1 RQSMT
6 YRGAMLNI
14 HRYRLRASSCPDI
27 YRNSIITIA
36 KSQDERAWTYL
47 DDVGELITSC
57 VDVSYCMEA
66 SYLIFAISN
75 FVLYVFYDTVY
86 MYLTDY
92 ALGVGVSADD
102 SANLISVIG
111 ILNCLGTV
119 LMGYVGDRTW
129 SSPVILYNVSMVIC
143 GLSIISMPFIT
154 NYWLLAMTS
163 GVFGLF
169 ISANYAL
176 TSVILVEL
184 VSLEAFSKTYGMLLL
199 IQGVANLI
207 GPPLVGYVADT
218 TGDYVMP
225 FVMSGLF
232 IVACGLILNAIP
244 LIQRYKH
251 KCPSSTSSPVDTPKN
266 GSPTVI
272 SVYNLKKKSEPS
284 QL

>member
-1 RQSMT
+1 
-6 YRGAMLNI
+6 
-14 HRYRLRASSCPDI
+14 
-27 YRNSIITIA
+27 
-36 KSQDERAWTYL
+36 
-47 DDVGELITSC
+47 
-57 VDVSYCMEA
+57 MEA

-207 GPPLVGYVADT
+207 GPPLVSRFYFYYYIFNINHKEA
-218 TGDYVMP
+218 
-225 FVMSGLF
+225 
-232 IVACGLILNAIP
+232 LN
-244 LIQRYKH
+244 
-251 KCPSSTSSPVDTPKN
+251 T
-266 GSPTVI
+266 
-272 SVYNLKKKSEPS
+272 
-284 QL
+284 